1 MSIQSPAGAPT
12 APDHDE
18 IVQFIQTGYID
29 AFNQS
34 DYSKLRRFFY
44 EDAWFFFI
52 EKDGTLC
59 KAQFTDEVV
68 RDWTTLDPGA
78 PIDDWEWSILSVS
91 QAGDVASV
99 MLEMHSASNPTL
111 HSWVDVHALLRI
123 DGQWHD
129 MNKTAVHADLA
140 GR

>member
-1 MSIQSPAGAPT
+1 LTVLSQAGSPS
-12 APDHDE
+12 APDYDE
-18 IVQFIQTGYID
+18 IVEFIQTGYID

-34 DYSKLRRFFY
+34 DFSKLRRFFY

-52 EKDGTLC
+52 DKEGTLY

-68 RDWTTLDPGA
+68 REWATQDPDSPVA
-78 PIDDWEWSILSVS
+78 DWEWSVLSVN

-99 MLEMHSASNPTL
+99 MFEMHSASNPI
-111 HSWVDVHALLRI
+111 HRWIDVHALLRI

-129 MNKTAVHADLA
+129 MNKTSVHADLA